1 MMDKF
6 FDRLFADEV
15 EWSFHTAMTCD
26 LAYAAALAAKQL
38 GKTLGSDP
46 VLKKEVEEIGIFYQ
60 PNPEKG
66 RALSCSGYG
75 RRVKWNT
82 FRSMIYEITDRSQT
96 YHAKISLVAYRKNKG
111 DDLRFRLAVYS
122 KNLEFNNSCFET
134 ASLFELASGPAE
146 SSDGK
151 ELCGYICKICSN
163 TDDAGKGWIKSHVS
177 PHMETLQKCSLQA
190 ESGMPEVHLFFGG
203 INRQPTLGERLKLNE
218 VQAEDSIVLT
228 PPEFI
233 RNTDAGD
240 FFRNKKILYDLDLKK
255 GNNIGRTSSHAKLYL
270 LKKPEGDN
278 EEYAYEL
285 WLGSANASA
294 RGLGWD
300 FNNGAAGTNA
310 SVECLVKY
318 EIGEEQFRSLRK
330 ELAKNFRQFTFEGDE
345 GSLQP
350 VVDPF
355 GPWVVS
361 NYKVKDIQ
369 YLGADDSPIAI
380 FSDKERD
387 YKGKVHA
394 MQVTLEPK
402 GTVPASGPDG
412 IFAMCWRPAE
422 YDDRTDT
429 VDFSKRG
436 APVLTYKIECFRPLQ
451 GFLCFGSSDA
461 VMWIGEDLMKN
472 IPQVKGSIKMDTT
485 VTDWLLGGAKGEVD
499 ADDQYLNTVADIIF
513 GQGGDTAPS
522 EA

>member
-6 FDRLFADEV
+6 FDRLFADKV

-38 GKTLGSDP
+38 GKTLGSDW
-46 VLKKEVEEIGIFYQ
+46 VLENEIEKIGVFYQ

-75 RRVKWNT
+75 RKVKWNT
-82 FRSMIYEITDRSQT
+82 FRGMIYEITDRSQT

-190 ESGMPEVHLFFGG
+190 ESGMPEARLFFGG
-203 INRQPTLGERLKLNE
+203 INRRPTLGERLNLNK
-218 VQAEDSIVLT
+218 VHKDSIVLT

-233 RNTDAGD
+233 RGTAAEK
-240 FFRNKKILYDLDLKK
+240 FFRDNKRILYDLKE
-255 GNNIGRTSSHAKLYL
+255 GNNIGRASSHAKLYL
-270 LKKPEGDN
+270 LKRPEGDN

-294 RGLGWD
+294 SGLGWD

-318 EIGEEQFRSLRK
+318 EIGEEQFRSSRK
-330 ELAKNFRQFTFEGDE
+330 ELVNNFGPFEFE
-345 GSLQP
+345 NNSKGSLQP
-350 VVDPF
+350 VADPF

-369 YLGADDSPIAI
+369 YLGADKSQIVI
-380 FSDKERD
+380 SSNKEGD
-387 YKGKVHA
+387 YRGKVRTIR
-394 MQVTLEPK
+394 VELESVPK
-402 GTVPASGPDG
+402 DSSPTIPQADNMS
-412 IFAMCWRPAE
+412 WRPAE
-422 YDDRTDT
+422 YGNPTGT
-429 VDFSKRG
+429 VDFSDPD
-436 APVLTYKIECFRPLQ
+436 APVLTYEIEHFRPSQ

-472 IPQVKGSIKMDTT
+472 IPQVKDSIKMDTT

-513 GQGGDTAPS
+513 GQGGDTVPS